1 MGLDHRPAAEDDF
14 QIFAPPA
21 GQRPAQLIASTP
33 DGAIDEDLYCMT
45 CGYNLRGL
53 SGDPVR
59 CPECGGRNS
68 LGVVA
73 VPAAYIRSALR
84 HMETAPTLDVALALG
99 AAACVLLA
107 VLLPWPE
114 LFYPIVPGVALVVM
128 WWATFQYTKRSFA
141 AQAGWGRIVL
151 DFHIAAVLID
161 LPVVSLAVV
170 VYVGHPQTGSGPSWP
185 GPSWSLYVFV
195 ALAVASFLAI
205 PWGLRIYRAARR
217 RLTTM
222 QHEAAVRIA
231 REVIHR
237 QLRPRSGG

>member
-1 MGLDHRPAAEDDF
+1 MGVEHRPDTEDDF
-14 QIFAPPA
+14 QIFGPPA
-21 GQRPAQLIASTP
+21 GRRPEQLITSTP

-59 CPECGGRNS
+59 CPECGGLNS
-68 LGVVA
+68 LGVIA
-73 VPAAYIRSALR
+73 VPATYIRSALR
-84 HMETAPTLDVALALG
+84 HMETAPTLGVAFALG
-99 AAACVLLA
+99 AGVCVLLA
-107 VLLPWPE
+107 GLLPWPM
-114 LFYPIVPGVALVVM
+114 LLYPIAPGVALAAM
-128 WWATFQYTKRSFA
+128 WWATFRHTKRSFA

-161 LPVVSLAVV
+161 LPVVPLTVA
-170 VYVGHPQTGSGPSWP
+170 VYVGHPQSGSGPSWP
-185 GPSWSLYVFV
+185 GPSWSLYLFV

-205 PWGLRIYRAARR
+205 PWGLRIYHAARR